1 MPANPQELFNL
12 RHAQLRNVV
21 EQIFGVVK
29 GRWAIL
35 TRPPEYIQ
43 ARVPSALAALHN
55 FILQHDSLEWADLLD
70 ADVENPSPGSRGED
84 ANFGDLARGET
95 TPQEK
100 RSSEAKRDVI
110 AEAMYASY
118 REYLREHPE
127 GNV

>member
-1 MPANPQELFNL
+1 M
-12 RHAQLRNVV
+12 V
-21 EQIFGVVK
+21 EHIFGVVK

-35 TRPPEYIQ
+35 TRPPEYDMDIQ

-55 FILQHDSLEWADLLD
+55 FILQHDSIEWDDLLD
-70 ADVENPSPGSRGED
+70 ADVEDPSPGSRGED

-100 RSSEAKRDVI
+100 RRSEAKRDVI
-110 AEAMYASY
+110 AEAMYESY

-127 GNV
+127 GNA